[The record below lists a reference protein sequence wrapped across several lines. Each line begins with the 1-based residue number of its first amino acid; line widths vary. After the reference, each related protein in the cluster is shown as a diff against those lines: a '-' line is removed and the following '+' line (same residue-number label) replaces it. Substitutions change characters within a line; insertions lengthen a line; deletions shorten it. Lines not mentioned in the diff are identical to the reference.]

1 VHFVRNI
8 RRYYD
13 ILTWVTQPQL
23 EGSQVAENGL
33 HVPGV
38 GKDHPEQQEK
48 APL

>member
-1 VHFVRNI
+1 MANI

-23 EGSQVAENGL
+23 EGNQVVEGNL

-38 GKDHPEQQEK
+38 NKTKPPEDNPQ
-48 APL
+48 L